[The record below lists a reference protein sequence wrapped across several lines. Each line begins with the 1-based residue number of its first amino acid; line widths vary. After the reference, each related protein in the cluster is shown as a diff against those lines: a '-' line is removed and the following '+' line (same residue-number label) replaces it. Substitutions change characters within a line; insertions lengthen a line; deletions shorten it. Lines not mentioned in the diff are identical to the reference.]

1 MSRNSLKINKG
12 NLNRK
17 TLSRLQ
23 SQTTFQFRNKQKL
36 NSAKNKIS
44 FGVLG
49 KFQTRIESK
58 KQIAKRRHRRR
69 VLFEI
74 QIPAQLAVAKAVT
87 ETLSKGLSVTYSE
100 NGKLLTKSPE
110 GTVTVIGKS
119 PPKIRIRQ
127 TFYKLSASA
136 FSKV

>member
-1 MSRNSLKINKG
+1 MNRNSLKINKG
-12 NLNRK
+12 NRNRK
-17 TLSRLQ
+17 MISRLQ
-23 SQTTFQFRNKQKL
+23 SQTTFRFRTKQKL
-36 NSAKNKIS
+36 NLAKNRIR
-44 FGVLG
+44 FGVLAN
-49 KFQTRIESK
+49 FQTRIESK
-58 KQIAKRRHRRR
+58 KQIAKRLYRRR

-100 NGKLLTKSPE
+100 NGKLLTKSPD